1 MLRNW
6 IVIGVLAVIGL
17 VLIGYWFSLPSI
29 PDGVTPQ
36 GDSDEWIKSI
46 TAIAGGITTL
56 SVSIFGALSKLNDYK
71 IAKLDIEAK
80 RLELEEK
87 RRKQAEMES

>member
-6 IVIGVLAVIGL
+6 IVIGVLAAIGVI
-17 VLIGYWFSLPSI
+17 LIGYWLSLPSV

-36 GDSDEWIKSI
+36 GDYDDWIKSI
-46 TAIAGGITTL
+46 GAIAGGITTL
-56 SVSIFGALSKLNDYK
+56 SASIFGALSKLNDYK
-71 IAKLDIEAK
+71 KAKLDIETK

-87 RRKQAEMES
+87 RRKQAASET

>member
-6 IVIGVLAVIGL
+6 IVIGVLAAIGV
-17 VLIGYWFSLPSI
+17 VLIGYWFSLPSV

-36 GDSDEWIKSI
+36 GDSDEWTKSI
-46 TAIAGGITTL
+46 AAIAGGITTL
-56 SVSIFGALSKLNDYK
+56 SASVFGALGKLNDYK
-71 IAKLDIEAK
+71 KAKLDIETK

-87 RRKQAEMES
+87 RRKQADAGS